1 VSLGKET
8 GGGLRA
14 DVGSNTFGMWT
25 ICDMENGILMG
36 GGGGGNA
43 VVVYLCTGGLADAVK
58 RRCTCSWR

>member
-36 GGGGGNA
+36 GW
-43 VVVYLCTGGLADAVK
+43 VECSVLYLCTGGLADAVK